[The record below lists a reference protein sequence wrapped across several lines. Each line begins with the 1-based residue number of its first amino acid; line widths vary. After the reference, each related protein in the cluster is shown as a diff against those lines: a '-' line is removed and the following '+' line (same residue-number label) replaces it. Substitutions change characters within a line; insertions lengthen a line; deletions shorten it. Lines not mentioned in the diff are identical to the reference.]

1 MSVLYA
7 SASDLASFLQQ
18 DVDTATATL
27 GLQIA
32 SSLFSLRADTMFLPT
47 TVTYRTEAMG
57 YRQQK
62 LPFRPVIS
70 IQQVRIINQFSGTLI
85 ITDYEQIKTV
95 LYRLIGFG
103 VPGMFPPDA
112 LEVDLTHGYAAV
124 PDDVKGAVLETAAS
138 AYISPDTTTTGETID
153 DYSVHFSSLNGGM
166 MLSPS
171 AAMLADLYR
180 GTVMM

>member
-1 MSVLYA
+1 MSVQYA
-7 SASDLASFLQQ
+7 TVSELASFLQQ

-27 GLQIA
+27 NLQVA
-32 SSLFSLRADTMFLPT
+32 SQLFSTRADTMFLPT
-47 TVTYRTEAMG
+47 TVTYRTVGLG
-57 YRQQK
+57 YRQLK
-62 LPFRPVIS
+62 LPFRPIIS
-70 IQQVRIINQFSGTLI
+70 IQQVRIINQFSGALI
-85 ITDYEQIKTV
+85 ITDYSQIKTV

-112 LEVDLTHGYAAV
+112 VEVDLTHGFSAV

-138 AYISPDTTTTGETID
+138 AYVSPDTTTTGETID

-171 AAMLADLYR
+171 ALTLADLYR
-180 GTVMM
+180 GTLMM